1 MTLTEEG
8 ITSPQEASMFDLL
21 LFEAKLPTED
31 LPKFIAESD
40 LSEAEFQTTDLSK
53 TMDTWS
59 VSPAGELFIHESD
72 SSFVKDEK
80 HPHGGYFK
88 EIPKGIKR
96 VEETKSVHFYKVFEG
111 KSNDDYWVS
120 FDALFR
126 KGDLVSVDLGE
137 ATKVPREERLEAQKK
152 VREITEEIKENAN
165 RETNALIKP
174 VKFLIGLFLVSL
186 HFIGNKMSK
195 LHSKL

>member
-80 HPHGGYFK
+80 HPLGGYFK

-111 KSNDDYWVS
+111 KSGDDYWVS

-126 KGDLVSVDLGE
+126 KGDLVSVDLAE

-152 VREITEEIKENAN
+152 VQEIIKENAH
-165 RETNALIKP
+165 RKTNILIKP

-186 HFIGNKMSK
+186 HFVGSRVSQ